1 MLACTAVSSLS
12 VVTHQATRH
21 GRPEFHRCNFAAPP
35 NRSTQRYRCRMQ
47 ANPYRNIGIT

>member
-1 MLACTAVSSLS
+1 MLARAAVSPLS

-35 NRSTQRYRCRMQ
+35 TRQLSVTGAACQ